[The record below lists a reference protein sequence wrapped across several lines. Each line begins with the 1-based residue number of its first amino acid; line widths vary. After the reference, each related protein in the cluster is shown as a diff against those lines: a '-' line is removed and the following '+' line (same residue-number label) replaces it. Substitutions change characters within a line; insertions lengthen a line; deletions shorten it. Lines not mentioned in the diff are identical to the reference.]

1 VAAGEPLV
9 SVVIPVF
16 NGAPFVAKAVESVR
30 AQSITDVEILVVDD
44 GSTDG
49 TQAVLD
55 RLRQSHDIA
64 WFQQDHGGPA
74 RSRNRGIE
82 AARGTWVALLDCD
95 DVWLPDK
102 LEAQLRLAA
111 ERPNVGVVHSNF
123 DVVDEQDRVLE
134 SVRGQGNG
142 EPLVTAFV
150 GGHTALPSTLLIR
163 HDVLKKVGALN
174 PALYGS
180 EDADLSIRLYDVTG
194 FACVERPLVKKLQRG
209 HGYRDMAFDE
219 ATHRDKVL
227 SSRERFLQGLESRA
241 TLSPAQ
247 RRALDYEWA
256 NCLLMR
262 GWAAERFGRPGEARA
277 YYARAIRKAPFRLR
291 GYTRWL
297 RTFVASQWKKLSAGK
312 VLV

>member
-1 VAAGEPLV
+1 MGAAEPLV

-16 NGAPFVAKAVESVR
+16 NGAPFVAKAVESVC
-30 AQSITDVEILVVDD
+30 AQTVKDVEILVVDD
-44 GSTDG
+44 GSNDG

-55 RLRQSHDIA
+55 RLKQTHGIT

-95 DVWLPDK
+95 DVWLPEK
-102 LEAQLRLAA
+102 LEAQLELARA
-111 ERPNVGVVHSNF
+111 RPDIGVVHTDF
-123 DVVDEQDRVLE
+123 DVVDEQDVVLQH
-134 SVRGQGNG
+134 VRGCGNG

-163 HDVLKKVGALN
+163 QDLLRKVGALN

-180 EDADLSIRLYDVTG
+180 EDADLSIRLHDVTH
-194 FACVERPLVKKLQRG
+194 FACVEHVLVKKLQRG

-219 ATHRDKVL
+219 ATHREKVL
-227 SSRERFLQGLESRA
+227 SSRERFLQGLESRPHLTA
-241 TLSPAQ
+241 AQ
-247 RRALDYEWA
+247 RRALGYEWA

-262 GWAAERFGRPGEARA
+262 GWAAERFGRPDDARG

-297 RTFVASQWKKLSAGK
+297 RTLMGQGAPRT
-312 VLV
+312 